1 MLEASFLGDTKE
13 KKVQFLSLASLFE
26 PTNARR
32 INLVSPIVK
41 ISWELNVVLLLF
53 YCTAIRWRM
62 LT

>member
-1 MLEASFLGDTKE
+1 MLETSFLGDTKE